1 MDVNERKCPRG
12 GSENG
17 TAFRV
22 AGRHRRTVR
31 ERKKMGRTG
40 SGTPILPV
48 LQVGIVFS
56 NLRDTVLEPSSEDKT
71 CGQSAALKQQEENN
85 AVFKC
90 FLKK

>member
-1 MDVNERKCPRG
+1 MAFVLSGRIPREACG
-12 GSENG
+12 NK
-17 TAFRV
+17 ANV
-22 AGRHRRTVR
+22 M